1 MLLGEPQ
8 QLEQP
13 QQGTHPE
20 GTDAS
25 ALEHILQGHKTI
37 PDDRGIFL
45 PRPVALRRASAP
57 SRRKSFTKQNFVPA
71 PDWKIRCLLEPAPF
85 EGSGLWVVSATHQGN
100 QNSSPE
106 EVEVI
111 DKTLARLLQPR
122 HAVD

>member
-45 PRPVALRRASAP
+45 PETWRLAP
-57 SRRKSFTKQNFVPA
+57 SIRAFTSEIFYEAKLRARAGLENQVLVGGRTVRGKWA
-71 PDWKIRCLLEPAPF
+71 VGCL
-85 EGSGLWVVSATHQGN
+85 
-100 QNSSPE
+100 
-106 EVEVI
+106 
-111 DKTLARLLQPR
+111 R
-122 HAVD
+122 HAPRQPKLITRRGRGD